1 MKLNIFFTAG
11 FVENATTLEIIQA
24 LEQNGAN
31 LVEVGMPYSDPV
43 VDGPVIQKANQIA
56 IHNGMNISKLFKELE
71 GLKTKV
77 KIPVILMGYLN
88 PVLQY
93 GIEKFCED
101 AENVGVHGVIIPDLP
116 PHAYEKDY
124 KQLFE
129 KHKLKFSFIV
139 TPQTDNRRMKYLDEL
154 SNGFVYAVSTNSVT
168 GNTLQH
174 HEQEEYFIRLK
185 EFKFKNECYV
195 GFGIRDKKDLEYLSQ
210 FVDGG
215 IIGSAFMRHLAQN
228 KNNALNAIPIFMK
241 ALKD

>member
-11 FVENATTLEIIQA
+11 FVENATTLDIIQA
-24 LEQNGAN
+24 LEQNGAD
-31 LVEVGMPYSDPV
+31 LIEVGMPYSDPV

-56 IHNGMNISKLFKELE
+56 IRKGMNISKLFKELE

-101 AENVGVHGVIIPDLP
+101 AENVGVQGVIIPDLP
-116 PHAYEKDY
+116 PQAYEKEY

-139 TPQTDNRRMKYLDEL
+139 TPQTDNQRMEYLDEL
-154 SNGFVYAVSTNSVT
+154 SDGFVYAVSTNSVT

-174 HEQEEYFIRLK
+174 HEQEAYFTRLK

-195 GFGIRDKKDLEYLSQ
+195 GFGIREKKDLDYLSQ

-228 KNNALNAIPIFMK
+228 KDSALIAIPTFMK

>member
-24 LEQNGAN
+24 LEQNGAD
-31 LVEVGMPYSDPV
+31 LIEVGMPYSDPI

-56 IHNGMNISKLFKELE
+56 ILNGMNISKLFMELE

-93 GIEKFCED
+93 GIEKFCAD
-101 AENVGVHGVIIPDLP
+101 AENVGIQGVIIPDLP

-129 KHKLKFSFIV
+129 KHKLNFSFIV
-139 TPQTDNRRMKYLDEL
+139 TPQTDNQRMKYLDEL
-154 SNGFVYAVSTNSVT
+154 SDGFVYAVSTNSVT

-174 HEQEEYFIRLK
+174 HEQEAYFTRLK
-185 EFKFKNECYV
+185 DFIFKNECYV
-195 GFGIRDKKDLEYLSQ
+195 GFGIREKKDLDYLSQ
-210 FVDGG
+210 FVDGA

-228 KNNALNAIPIFMK
+228 KDNALNAIPTFMK